1 MQWIFLLRSYYSLEY
16 CTFQSHI
23 GRRIG
28 SSHMFLSNHRTG
40 KEYVSLRCMTKL
52 YQHFQSSFHSSLT
65 FVSLR
70 ARHCPQ
76 NQQTCWDLGPPLV
89 LKRNRDKLRK
99 QIGRIG
105 ETGIASLLLVTFP
118 GFQKIIGL
126 QCWQPNQ
133 SWTTCCCRRGWLA
146 TLTLTCWCGCLGLA
160 SRPSFS
166 FQHDLERQG
175 DEGLSQSSLSI
186 SPACCGRLM

>member
-1 MQWIFLLRSYYSLEY
+1 MKQCTLGKPTCNGEGSRELGGLSGCPMVIASADAHDAHDAALRNKPEANKRLWHVEDPVQKCSKDSDWTQFVSLGGSVSAVNFSVVSYYSVEY

-70 ARHCPQ
+70 AWQCLPSKSA
-76 NQQTCWDLGPPLV
+76 NLLGFGPTPGLEE
-89 LKRNRDKLRK
+89 KPWQIAKANRSDRRNRD
-99 QIGRIG
+99 
-105 ETGIASLLLVTFP
+105 S
-118 GFQKIIGL
+118 
-126 QCWQPNQ
+126 
-133 SWTTCCCRRGWLA
+133 
-146 TLTLTCWCGCLGLA
+146 
-160 SRPSFS
+160 
-166 FQHDLERQG
+166 
-175 DEGLSQSSLSI
+175 
-186 SPACCGRLM
+186 

>member
-1 MQWIFLLRSYYSLEY
+1 MVIASADAHDVHDAALRNKSEANKRLWHVEDPVQKCSKDSDWTQFVSLGGSVNAVNFSVVVILFLGILH
-16 CTFQSHI
+16 FQSHI

-40 KEYVSLRCMTKL
+40 KEYISLRCMTKL

-65 FVSLR
+65 LWVCVRDS
-70 ARHCPQ
+70 ACPQ

-105 ETGIASLLLVTFP
+105 ETGIASLLRVTFP
-118 GFQKIIGL
+118 GFQKV
-126 QCWQPNQ
+126 
-133 SWTTCCCRRGWLA
+133 R
-146 TLTLTCWCGCLGLA
+146 LTVLTAKPVLNNL
-160 SRPSFS
+160 
-166 FQHDLERQG
+166 L
-175 DEGLSQSSLSI
+175 L
-186 SPACCGRLM
+186 